1 MNKKSIKIL
10 IDAKLHD
17 PVIYL
22 LSTYISD
29 AVTVAVRDINNWY
42 LYSYFRFQ
50 MNGRSPKYSYTF
62 IRHNENFLKKQIKY
76 VPFSAVVFS
85 FSSGPPC
92 WICAM
97 FIQIGN
103 KIKELKEIDINL
115 QKTV

>member
-1 MNKKSIKIL
+1 MT
-10 IDAKLHD
+10 
-17 PVIYL
+17 YL
-22 LSTYISD
+22 LSTHSISD
-29 AVTVAVRDINNWY
+29 IETVVNPLQMDKNSH
-42 LYSYFRFQ
+42 SYFRIE
-50 MNGRSPKYSYTF
+50 MNGRSPKYSYAF
-62 IRHNENFLKKQIKY
+62 IRHNEKTLKKQNKY

-97 FIQIGN
+97 LIQTGN